1 LKHAI
6 TARARTARLAVGLL
20 ALAVPFVA
28 ASVAQGAIGGTSPA
42 KTTGPDLVSGNIVA
56 ANFVQLCF
64 DQPVDVTGDGGAGSV
79 RIGGYKTSENSS
91 PPPSVGSWALGSAPV
106 SLGNNCIRTQ
116 VGATDLEAYTVVSID
131 EGVVKNEA
139 DATTNLED
147 SAPLIGS
154 TTKSGTRGNSTGPDL
169 QSTILLGPENQIVY
183 TFDQEVRCTSGGQP
197 ESLGPDFFGF
207 QTADGVK
214 HFGDSFPATGACDT
228 NQVVVQF
235 DTSDGDNVS
244 QARSAWAD
252 RNAVYSDHFPL
263 GENTNP
269 LFSVDAG
276 GGGISTSPDLRSAE
290 LVDASGASNQMAF
303 TFDQAVDTGSPGD
316 FTAVY
321 SDSPNE
327 EYGDQ
332 IANVVNGGKTVIVN
346 FNDLNNRTEYIVG
359 GSVSECAV
367 DESGSTSTDCNSEG
381 GKPSGDNSGA
391 FALGWTT
398 GPDAVSATV
407 NQGLGQ
413 VRVLVDQR
421 YSVESQTC
429 AALVNSDGQT
439 FSSATATSDQG
450 SLSAP
455 NVVPVTYSFDQDD
468 LADAVGLQML
478 GAPTTGQFNSCTS
491 LSSPRDD
498 TEDTPTSGN
507 FNLFGAPAGPTGPTN
522 LYDNVDQVFSIR

>member
-1 LKHAI
+1 LKHALRK
-6 TARARTARLAVGLL
+6 RARTARLAVGLL

-28 ASVAQGAIGGTSPA
+28 ASVAQGAIGGTKPA
-42 KTTGPDLVSGNIVA
+42 NTTAPDLQSGNIVA
-56 ANFVQLCF
+56 GNFVQVCF
-64 DQPVDVTGDGGAGSV
+64 DQPVDVTGDGGPGSV

-91 PPPSVGSWALGSAPV
+91 PPPSVGSWALGSTPV

-131 EGVVKNEA
+131 AGVVKNEA

-147 SAPLIGS
+147 SAPLVGS
-154 TTKSGTRGNSTGPDL
+154 TTKNGTRGNITGPDL
-169 QSTILLGPENQIVY
+169 QSTILLGPENEIVY
-183 TFDQEVRCTSGGQP
+183 TFDQEVRCTSGQP
-197 ESLGPDFFGF
+197 ETLGPQFFGF
-207 QTADGVK
+207 VAQDNSF
-214 HFGDSFPATGACDT
+214 HFGDSFIATGACDT

-235 DTSDGDNVS
+235 DSPEDNVS
-244 QARSAWAD
+244 QARSSWAD
-252 RNAVYSDHFPL
+252 RGAVYSDHFPL

-269 LFSVDAG
+269 LLSVDSAG
-276 GGGISTSPDLRSAE
+276 GGITTSPDLRSAE
-290 LVDASGASNQMAF
+290 LVDPTGASNQMAF
-303 TFDQAVDTGSPGD
+303 TFDQAVDTGSPND

-359 GSVSECAV
+359 GSVAECAV
-367 DESGSTSTDCNSEG
+367 DEQGSTSTDCNSRG
-381 GKPSGDNSGA
+381 GKPSGDNGGA

-407 NQGLGQ
+407 NQALGQ

-421 YSVESQTC
+421 YAVESQSC
-429 AALVNSDGQT
+429 ANLVNSDGQT

-468 LADAVGLQML
+468 LLDAVGLQML
-478 GAPTTGQFNSCTS
+478 GAPTTGQFDSCTS
-491 LSSPRDD
+491 LSSPRDS

-507 FNLFGAPAGPTGPTN
+507 FNRFGAPAGPTSPTSF
-522 LYDNVDQVFSIR
+522 YDNVDQVFSIR